1 MEFTMSFY
9 AIYAVNN
16 ECYCR
21 NQDTG
26 NKAYEYQGYAEGYSD
41 VHNQQAPFSIAIIV
55 AQNIRNGNSQS
66 DVFGTL
72 SLI

>member
-1 MEFTMSFY
+1 MSFY

-21 NQDTG
+21 NQDIG
-26 NKAYEYQGYAEGYSD
+26 NKAYEYQGYAEGHYD

-55 AQNIRNGNSQS
+55 VQNIRNGNSQS
-66 DVFGTL
+66 DEFGTL